1 MVAKVALGREI
12 PLFPLGAVLLCGGKL
27 PLRIFEPRYLDL
39 VGRCLKTDT
48 GFGVVLIRDG
58 RETRGEGGQG
68 GPPSIFEVGTYAK
81 ILDFNPISGGRLG
94 VLCGGG
100 EKFRVHRSWEAADK
114 LMMAEVEFL
123 PAERDAAIGEEF
135 QSLVETLRLLVKH
148 PMIQELSLDVNY
160 EDARSVGWR
169 LAELLPLALETKQSL
184 LQMQAPRERLLELRR
199 LVAKL
204 RG

>member
-1 MVAKVALGREI
+1 MELRQEI

-48 GFGVVLIRDG
+48 GFGVVLIRAG
-58 RETRGEGGQG
+58 RETRGEG
-68 GPPSIFEVGTYAK
+68 GPPSIFEVGTYAR
-81 ILDFNPISGGRLG
+81 ILDFNPLAGGRLG

-100 EKFRVHRSWEAADK
+100 GKFRVHHAWEAADK

-123 PAERDAAIGEEF
+123 PAERGAVIGEEF
-135 QSLVETLRLLVKH
+135 QPLVETLRLLVEH
-148 PMIQELSLDVNY
+148 PMIQELALDVDY

-169 LAELLPLALETKQSL
+169 LAELLPLAPETKQSL

>member
-1 MVAKVALGREI
+1 MVAGVELRREI

-48 GFGVVLIRDG
+48 GFGVVLIRAG
-58 RETRGEGGQG
+58 RETRGAG
-68 GPPSIFEVGTYAK
+68 GPPSIFV
-81 ILDFNPISGGRLG
+81 D
-94 VLCGGG
+94 
-100 EKFRVHRSWEAADK
+100 
-114 LMMAEVEFL
+114 
-123 PAERDAAIGEEF
+123 
-135 QSLVETLRLLVKH
+135 
-148 PMIQELSLDVNY
+148 Y

-169 LAELLPLALETKQSL
+169 LAELLPLTPETKQSL
-184 LQMQAPRERLLELRR
+184 LQMQASRERLLELRR

>member
-1 MVAKVALGREI
+1 MVANVELRREI

-48 GFGVVLIRDG
+48 GFGVVLIREG
-58 RETRGEGGQG
+58 REIRGAG

-100 EKFRVHRSWEAADK
+100 GKFRVHRAWEAADK

-123 PAERDAAIGEEF
+123 PAERGAAIGEEF
-135 QSLVETLRLLVKH
+135 QPLVETLRLLVKH
-148 PMIQELSLDVNY
+148 PMIQALALDVDY

-169 LAELLPLALETKQSL
+169 LAELLPLAPETKQSL